1 MAADPLDTLRLS
13 LMQDV
18 LPVGM
23 AIVERARRGGVRDL
37 VSVLTETSDPIT
49 QLRQEGDQA
58 ARSVRNNLDRVQPGL
73 GNPVM
78 PVEVRS
84 APADGE
90 EARADDQ
97 AGMRELQE
105 TLQRIQGRLL
115 LLDQRL
121 AER

>member
-23 AIVERARRGGVRDL
+23 AIVGRARRGGVKDL
-37 VSVLTETSDPIT
+37 VAVLTETPDPLT

-58 ARSVRNNLDRVQPGL
+58 ARNVRNNLDRVQPGL
-73 GNPVM
+73 GNPVI
-78 PVEVRS
+78 PVDVRT
-84 APADGE
+84 APTEGPLNGDEQVEIA
-90 EARADDQ
+90 
-97 AGMRELQE
+97 ELQE
-105 TLQRIQGRLL
+105 TLQRIQGRLV

>member
-1 MAADPLDTLRLS
+1 MAADPLDNLRLS

-37 VSVLTETSDPIT
+37 VSVLTETPDPLT

-58 ARSVRNNLDRVQPGL
+58 ARSVRDNLDRVQPGL

-78 PVEVRS
+78 PVDVRPVPPDGPQS
-84 APADGE
+84 GDGE
-90 EARADDQ
+90 AAIS
-97 AGMRELQE
+97 ELQH
-105 TLQRIQGRLL
+105 TLSRIRGRLL
-115 LLDQRL
+115 LLDARL